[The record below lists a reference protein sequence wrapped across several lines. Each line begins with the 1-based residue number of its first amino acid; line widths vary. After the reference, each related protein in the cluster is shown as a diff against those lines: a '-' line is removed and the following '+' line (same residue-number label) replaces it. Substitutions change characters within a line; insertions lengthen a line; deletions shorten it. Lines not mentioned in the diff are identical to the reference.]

1 MEGVIS
7 YRPRMGKAKLKELV
21 VKKLHY
27 DNINQFID
35 HAVGQTL
42 EVELNVTG
50 DPKTRKMVAEVA
62 EVIYKYAPLKFV
74 KPTKRESDE
83 IRAKA
88 ERVLSGK
95 VKGIPIEQILKK
107 HGAR

>member
-1 MEGVIS
+1 
-7 YRPRMGKAKLKELV
+7 
-21 VKKLHY
+21 
-27 DNINQFID
+27 
-35 HAVGQTL
+35 
-42 EVELNVTG
+42 
-50 DPKTRKMVAEVA
+50 MVAEVA